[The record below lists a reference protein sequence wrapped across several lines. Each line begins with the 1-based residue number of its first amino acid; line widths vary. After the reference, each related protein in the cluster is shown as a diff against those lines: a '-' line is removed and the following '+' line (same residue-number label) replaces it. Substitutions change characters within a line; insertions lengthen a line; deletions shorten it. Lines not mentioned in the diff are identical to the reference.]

1 MRNSGLK
8 RVLSGCLL
16 VSLAAVHGVFAEG
29 DPLEARINIALR
41 EASAVD
47 TFRSFAELMSANVLV
62 DPAVRGPVTVELKN
76 VRVRTL
82 LDAVCES
89 IGCRWSFEAGKP
101 PVLKVTS
108 QQHAKPKRDHRASL
122 QERIDLKITG
132 ADSREVLTTFAQIM
146 SVGIEIEPEVSG
158 PVTFDLQ
165 RTPVAD
171 ALDAICQAVGC
182 TWRLDEGENPVL
194 RVTAKPK
201 RKGG

>member
-8 RVLSGCLL
+8 RILGACLL
-16 VSLAAVHGVFAEG
+16 VSFAGAAGAFGEG

-41 EASAVD
+41 DASAVD

-108 QQHAKPKRDHRASL
+108 QQHVKPQRDLRASL
-122 QERIDLKITG
+122 RERIDLKITD
-132 ADSREVLTTFAQIM
+132 ANSREVLATFAQIL
-146 SVGIEIEPEVSG
+146 SVGIDIDPEVSG
-158 PVTFDLQ
+158 PVSFDLQ
-165 RTPVAD
+165 RTPVAE
-171 ALDAICQAVGC
+171 ALDAVCQAAGC

-201 RKGG
+201 QK